1 MNKLLVG
8 LGITGSIAAYKGVDI
23 ARRLMERGYDVQCIL
38 TGNGEKFITPL
49 TLRTIT
55 RNPVIDDMFDEP
67 HTWDVHHVSF
77 AQKCKLFLIAPATA
91 NIIGKIASGIA
102 DDFLTTTVMALSCP
116 VLIAPAMNTAMYEN
130 KIVQQNMEKLKSL
143 GYLFIE
149 PEEGYLA
156 CGATGKGRLA
166 SVENIVEKV
175 VDTFNKKQDLAGYTV
190 LVTAGPTQEPIDPVR
205 FITNHSSGKMG
216 YAIAQV
222 AVERG
227 ARVVLVAGPT
237 HLEPP
242 CGVEIVHVKTADEMH
257 DAVMKHFDMCDVV
270 IMSAAVSDYTPV
282 LVQSQKIKKKTDELR
297 LDLKPTR
304 DILKELGRK
313 KKEKVLIG
321 FAAETEDLVKNA
333 KEKLKAKNLDMIV
346 ANDITKEGAGFEIE
360 TNIATLI
367 TTDSTEELHKMTKL
381 ELGQIICDRVKSLL
395 SNVR

>member
-1 MNKLLVG
+1 
-8 LGITGSIAAYKGVDI
+8 
-23 ARRLMERGYDVQCIL
+23 
-38 TGNGEKFITPL
+38 
-49 TLRTIT
+49 
-55 RNPVIDDMFDEP
+55 
-67 HTWDVHHVSF
+67 
-77 AQKCKLFLIAPATA
+77 
-91 NIIGKIASGIA
+91 
-102 DDFLTTTVMALSCP
+102 
-116 VLIAPAMNTAMYEN
+116 MYEN

-270 IMSAAVSDYTPV
+270 IMSAAVS
-282 LVQSQKIKKKTDELR
+282 
-297 LDLKPTR
+297 
-304 DILKELGRK
+304 
-313 KKEKVLIG
+313 
-321 FAAETEDLVKNA
+321 
-333 KEKLKAKNLDMIV
+333 
-346 ANDITKEGAGFEIE
+346 
-360 TNIATLI
+360 
-367 TTDSTEELHKMTKL
+367 
-381 ELGQIICDRVKSLL
+381 
-395 SNVR
+395 